1 MPLQRRVTPRHQV
14 VRPAAALWSQGLLST
29 AAGAAGVAAGLGL
42 STAAGAAGVAA
53 GLGLGRTYLGMT
65 VGAGL

>member
-1 MPLQRRVTPRHQV
+1 MPLAWPPGSGFLV
-14 VRPAAALWSQGLLST
+14 ST

-53 GLGLGRTYLGMT
+53 GLGLGRTYLGKT
-65 VGAGL
+65 VGAGP